1 MIDYM
6 PHIGEDEKG
15 NATFEWWVGERKI
28 TVYPSENILIKVW
41 GLDID
46 TEMEDMVM
54 DNAEKVRNA
63 FQWLV
68 ESD

>member
-1 MIDYM
+1 MKKEM
-6 PHIGEDEKG
+6 PLLSGGLAKE
-15 NATFEWWVGERKI
+15 KI

>member
-1 MIDYM
+1 M
-6 PHIGEDEKG
+6 
-15 NATFEWWVGERKI
+15 VGWRKKI

-46 TEMEDMVM
+46 TEMEDMIM
-54 DNAEKVRNA
+54 DNAERVRDA